1 MALKEIKNRI
11 QSVRSTQKIT
21 SAMKMV
27 SSAKLRKAQRAVEGA
42 YPYEQKLSA
51 MLCNFASSADENMSQ
66 SPYLE
71 KRDVHRVAIVVF
83 SSNSSLCGSFNTNI
97 AKQLVA
103 VLHSYKHVSK
113 THFKIF
119 SIGKKISQ
127 FCKKIGHKP
136 VFENNEIN
144 DKPDYQKAAALANK
158 LVESFL
164 SKETDEVVLIYHHFK
179 NKAVQVVTTR
189 KFLPLEIKKEEKQS
203 FSADYIVEPNSQ
215 KLVEQLIPYV
225 LRTEIYTTLL
235 DSLASEHAAR
245 TLAMQTA
252 TDNADD
258 LLQELSLQYNKQ
270 RQQAITSEL
279 LDIVG
284 GSMA

>member
-11 QSVRSTQKIT
+11 SSVRSTQKIT

-51 MLCNFASSADENMSQ
+51 MLGNFTGSADENMAQ
-66 SPYLE
+66 SLYLE
-71 KRDVHRVAIVVF
+71 KRDVKRVAIVVF

-97 AKQLVA
+97 AKQLVN
-103 VLHSYKHVSK
+103 VLNSYKDIPKGNIS
-113 THFKIF
+113 IF
-119 SIGKKISQ
+119 SIGKKVSR
-127 FCKKIGHKP
+127 FCKKIDFTP
-136 VFENNEIN
+136 FYQDDEIV
-144 DKPDYQKAAALANK
+144 DKPDYQKAVLLANK
-158 LVESFL
+158 LIESFL
-164 SKETDEVVLIYHHFK
+164 NKETDEVILIYQHFK
-179 NKAVQVVTTR
+179 NKAIQVVTTR
-189 KFLPLEIKKEEKQS
+189 KFLPLEIKQEEKQT
-203 FSADYIVEPNSQ
+203 FSADYIVEPSSQ
-215 KLVEQLIPYV
+215 KVIERLIPYV
-225 LRTEIYTTLL
+225 LRTAIYTTLL

>member
-11 QSVRSTQKIT
+11 SSVRSTQKIT

-42 YPYEQKLSA
+42 YPYGQKLSA
-51 MLCNFASSADENMSQ
+51 MLGNFANSADEIMTQ
-66 SPYLE
+66 SPFLE
-71 KRDVHRVAIVVF
+71 KREVQKVAIVVL
-83 SSNSSLCGSFNTNI
+83 SSNSSLCGSFNANI
-97 AKQLVA
+97 AKQLIN
-103 VLHSYKHVSK
+103 VLNLYKDIPK
-113 THFKIF
+113 ENINIF
-119 SIGKKISQ
+119 SIGKKVSR
-127 FCKKIGHKP
+127 FCKKIGFTP
-136 VFENNEIN
+136 FYQNDGII
-144 DKPDYQKAAALANK
+144 DKPDYQKAATLANS

-164 SKETDEVVLIYHHFK
+164 NKEVDEIILIYQHFK
-179 NKAVQVVTTR
+179 NKAVQIVTTR
-189 KFLPLEIKKEEKQS
+189 KFLPLEIKKNEKQN
-203 FSADYIVEPNSQ
+203 FSADYIVEPNS
-215 KLVEQLIPYV
+215 KYVVEQLIPYV

-252 TDNADD
+252 TDNAND

>member
-11 QSVRSTQKIT
+11 SSVRSTQKIT

-27 SSAKLRKAQRAVEGA
+27 SSAKLRKAQRAIEGA
-42 YPYEQKLSA
+42 FPYEQKLSV
-51 MLCNFASSADENMSQ
+51 MLGNFAGSADENISQ

-71 KRDVHRVAIVVF
+71 KRDTQKVAIVVF

-97 AKQLVA
+97 AKQLIN
-103 VLHSYKHVSK
+103 VLNSYKDISK
-113 THFKIF
+113 ENIRIF
-119 SIGKKISQ
+119 SIGKKVSR
-127 FCKKIGHKP
+127 FCKKIGFTP
-136 VFENNEIN
+136 AFENNEMN
-144 DKPDYQKAAALANK
+144 DKPDYQQTAALAN
-158 LVESFL
+158 LLMESFL
-164 SKETDEVVLIYHHFK
+164 AKETDEVILIYQHFK
-179 NKAVQVVTTR
+179 NKAVQVVITQ
-189 KFLPLEIKKEEKQS
+189 KFLPFEIKKEEKQT

-215 KLVEQLIPYV
+215 KVIEQLIPYV
-225 LRTEIYTTLL
+225 LRTKIYTTML

>member
-27 SSAKLRKAQRAVEGA
+27 SSAKLRKAQRAVEGT

-51 MLCNFASSADENMSQ
+51 ILKNFAGSADEFMTQ
-66 SPYLE
+66 LPLLE
-71 KRDVHRVAIVVF
+71 KRDVKRATVVVF
-83 SSNSSLCGSFNTNI
+83 SSNSSLCGSFNANI
-97 AKQLVA
+97 AKQLIN
-103 VLHSYKHVSK
+103 VLNSYKGFSK
-113 THFKIF
+113 DDISIF
-119 SIGKKISQ
+119 SIGKKVSQ
-127 FCKKIGHKP
+127 FCKKIGYTP
-136 VFENNEIN
+136 VFEESTII
-144 DKPDYQKAAALANK
+144 DKPDYRQAAALANK

-164 SKETDEVVLIYHHFK
+164 NKEADEIILIYHHFK

-189 KFLPLEIKKEEKQS
+189 KFLPLEVKKDEKQT
-203 FSADYIVEPNSQ
+203 FFADYIVEPTSQ
-215 KLVEQLIPYV
+215 KVIEQLIPYV
-225 LRTEIYTTLL
+225 LRTNIYTTLL

-245 TLAMQTA
+245 TMAMQTA

>member
-11 QSVRSTQKIT
+11 SSVRSTQKIT

-27 SSAKLRKAQRAVEGA
+27 SSAKLRKAQRAIEGA

-51 MLCNFASSADENMSQ
+51 MLGNFAVSADENMSQ

-71 KRDVHRVAIVVF
+71 NRDVGKVAIVVL
-83 SSNSSLCGSFNTNI
+83 SSNSSLCGSFNANI
-97 AKQLVA
+97 AKQLIN
-103 VLHSYKHVSK
+103 VLNSYKDIQK
-113 THFKIF
+113 ENIKIF
-119 SIGKKISQ
+119 SIGKKISR
-127 FCKKIGHKP
+127 FCKKIGFTP
-136 VFENNEIN
+136 FYQNDEFV
-144 DKPDYQKAAALANK
+144 DKPDYQNAILLANK

-164 SKETDEVVLIYHHFK
+164 SKETDEVILIYHHFK

-189 KFLPLEIKKEEKQS
+189 KFLPLEIKKAEKQT

-215 KLVEQLIPYV
+215 RVIEQLIPYV

>member
-11 QSVRSTQKIT
+11 SSVRSTQKIT

-27 SSAKLRKAQRAVEGA
+27 SSAKLRKAQRTIEGA
-42 YPYEQKLSA
+42 SPYEQQLSA
-51 MLCNFASSADENMSQ
+51 MLSNFAGSTNESIMQ
-66 SPYLE
+66 SPFLV
-71 KRDVHRVAIVVF
+71 KRDIKRITVVVF

-97 AKQLVA
+97 AKQLINILN
-103 VLHSYKHVSK
+103 LHQNTNGQNIS
-113 THFKIF
+113 IF
-119 SIGKKISQ
+119 SIGKKISR
-127 FCKKIGHKP
+127 FCKKIGYNP
-136 VFENNEIN
+136 VFENNEIA
-144 DKPDYQKAAALANK
+144 DKPDYQKTSELANK
-158 LVESFL
+158 LMESFL
-164 SKETDEVVLIYHHFK
+164 NGEADKIILVYHHFK

-189 KFLPLEIKKEEKQS
+189 QFLPFEIAKQDAKTLS
-203 FSADYIVEPNSQ
+203 VNYIIEPNSQ
-215 KLVEQLIPYV
+215 KIIEQLIPYV
-225 LRTEIYTTLL
+225 LRTEIYTALL

-252 TDNADD
+252 TDNAND